1 MQPHITEVRVRVMY
15 GKFKP
20 KRAEKQGDHNY
31 SSDNNSRNRNDDMSN
46 NKIAAITM
54 LGIIIMTELEFQS

>member
-1 MQPHITEVRVRVMY
+1 MQPHITQVRVRIMY

-20 KRAEKQGDHNY
+20 KLAEKQGGH
-31 SSDNNSRNRNDDMSN
+31 NNSRNRNDDMSN

-54 LGIIIMTELEFQS
+54 LGIMIMTELEFQS